1 MRALALLPLALCLAA
16 CEQKMAD
23 APRRDPFEPSPV
35 FADGASARVPPAG
48 TVAVDA
54 DLAPAADGLPAALP
68 MAMLRRGRAQY
79 EVFCT
84 PCHDYTGHGNGRV
97 VQRGFPRPPDFNAPA
112 LRDAPDRQ
120 LYDAITN
127 GYGAMYSYASRVP
140 VADRWAI
147 VAYIRALQL
156 SGDAP
161 AGAFGPELT
170 ARLAEAKP

>member
-1 MRALALLPLALCLAA
+1 MRALLLLPLAVCLAA

-23 APRRDPFEPSPV
+23 APRRDPFEPSTL
-35 FADGASARVPPAG
+35 FADGTSARIPPAG
-48 TVAVDA
+48 TVATDA
-54 DLAPAADGLPAALP
+54 DLTPVADALPAVLSP
-68 MAMLRRGRAQY
+68 AMLQRGRAQY

-97 VQRGFPRPPDFNAPA
+97 VQRGFPQPPDFHSAA
-112 LRDAPDRQ
+112 LRAAPDRQ
-120 LYDAITN
+120 FFDAITS

-156 SGDAP
+156 SEDAP
-161 AGAFGPELT
+161 ATALPSALT
-170 ARLAEAKP
+170 ARLAEATP